1 MAELKH
7 PHSEVPANLSERR
20 REIIRREVNLHWQR
34 FSEDA
39 LLEIS
44 AARDACLNFLY
55 EKYGYARE
63 HVEGDLDQVLR
74 SLGTRRSKIRGKP
87 SGKQTEER
95 VRIKNANNSRY
106 KKTEF

>member
-7 PHSEVPANLSERR
+7 PHSEVPANLPERR

-34 FSEDA
+34 FSEDT

-63 HVEGDLDQVLR
+63 QVEGDLDQILR
-74 SLGTRRSKIRGKP
+74 SLGTRHAKIRGKP
-87 SGKQTEER
+87 SGKQIKGR
-95 VRIKNANNSRY
+95 VRIKNANSSRS
-106 KKTEF
+106 KKTEL